1 MGDIPLVFSLPDG
14 VIGVHRGVYSQCTKC
29 ALSCQDPLV
38 IIAVI
43 ILFFL
48 DIFSRDHPQSALR
61 ERTERAD
68 AEIILGRINSLLR
81 KKLTWMV
88 S

>member
-1 MGDIPLVFSLPDG
+1 MGEIPLVFYLPDG

-29 ALSCQDPLV
+29 ALSCQDSLV

-48 DIFSRDHPQSALR
+48 DIFSRDHPQPAVR
-61 ERTERAD
+61 ERAIRAD
-68 AEIILGRINSLLR
+68 TGIVVRRINPP
-81 KKLTWMV
+81 
-88 S
+88 